1 MSVPEIS
8 KILRVDGIVE
18 GSVIQEGGRVRVQ
31 AQFIRSADDE
41 HIWSE
46 TYDRDLR
53 DVLTIQSDIARVI
66 ANEVQVSL
74 HTPEGN
80 HPSTRPVDHEAYE
93 DYLKGLYFLRK
104 DTQAGWQKGVD
115 YLNSSVQ
122 KDPTYAPPYS
132 ALADFYIWY
141 GGGEQ
146 PLFNPSESF
155 AERVTKRAEP
165 LARKAIALDESLSE
179 GHISLA
185 NIYLHQYWDWP
196 AAEREIK
203 RGLELNSSNPEA
215 HAAYSTYLAVMGH
228 LKEAV
233 NEREQALELNPLDAF
248 SEIQLGDALR
258 TVGRDQEALAAYQR
272 GVELDPTQY
281 YAHAML
287 AEVYEKNRMYDKSI
301 SELPLSMELDPH
313 PTHGDRD
320 VLKRAYRAVGFRAAK
335 KALWNRQ
342 LERAKEELKQGRPV
356 ARDLAELYAQLGDK
370 DRAFYW
376 LDQVCV
382 QQRYVMVYLK
392 FDSKYDLL
400 RSDPRYQAVLQRAG
414 IPTE

>member
-1 MSVPEIS
+1 
-8 KILRVDGIVE
+8 
-18 GSVIQEGGRVRVQ
+18 
-31 AQFIRSADDE
+31 
-41 HIWSE
+41 
-46 TYDRDLR
+46 
-53 DVLTIQSDIARVI
+53 
-66 ANEVQVSL
+66 
-74 HTPEGN
+74 
-80 HPSTRPVDHEAYE
+80 
-93 DYLKGLYFLRK
+93 
-104 DTQAGWQKGVD
+104 
-115 YLNSSVQ
+115 
-122 KDPTYAPPYS
+122 
-132 ALADFYIWY
+132 
-141 GGGEQ
+141 
-146 PLFNPSESF
+146 
-155 AERVTKRAEP
+155 
-165 LARKAIALDESLSE
+165 LDESLSE

-301 SELPLSMELDPH
+301 SELALSMELDPH